1 MSPPES
7 RRDVL
12 AKAVIR
18 LLEPGNGR
26 SHRCRADELPERLAS
41 DAVNST
47 ADELAAT
54 ITRLADCGQLI
65 RVQRQPY
72 QAYPQYLI
80 HTGDHSYDEVD
91 ALAADVCSLLEYHN
105 ERFGTEEE
113 LRTWLNEAEIEHT
126 EKDLE
131 ARPAPVG
138 THRSTAE
145 AKTRPVALGFTAAR
159 VLQSHPGFA
168 TNKRGSLGR
177 STLHC

>member
-41 DAVNST
+41 DAVNG

-80 HTGDHSYDEVD
+80 HPVIILMTRWTH
-91 ALAADVCSLLEYHN
+91 LAADVCSLLEYHN

-113 LRTWLNEAEIEHT
+113 LRT
-126 EKDLE
+126 
-131 ARPAPVG
+131 
-138 THRSTAE
+138 
-145 AKTRPVALGFTAAR
+145 
-159 VLQSHPGFA
+159 
-168 TNKRGSLGR
+168 
-177 STLHC
+177 C